1 MSAHWLEAR
10 LVAGRASEGARAGE
24 EGGGVS
30 KPQSDADPL
39 HVLGKYR
46 DWLGVLARMQVRDKY
61 RAKFDPSDVVQQTL
75 LEAVRA
81 WPQFRGRSDGELA
94 AWLRQILARVLAH
107 EFRRF
112 GAVKAR
118 DLAREV
124 SLDRAIADSCQRL
137 GDILADPAT
146 SVGARLEEHEAQRRL
161 AEVLERLPEDY
172 REVILL
178 RNMEGLSHEEVA
190 RRMDRGVGAV
200 RMLWVRALARLR
212 EEVTASWDE

>member
-1 MSAHWLEAR
+1 M
-10 LVAGRASEGARAGE
+10 
-24 EGGGVS
+24 
-30 KPQSDADPL
+30 
-39 HVLGKYR
+39 
-46 DWLGVLARMQVRDKY
+46 
-61 RAKFDPSDVVQQTL
+61 

-81 WPQFRGRSDGELA
+81 WPQFRGQTDGELA

-112 GAVKAR
+112 GGVKAR
-118 DLAREV
+118 DLGREV
-124 SLDRAIADSCQRL
+124 SLDRALAESSYRL
-137 GDILADPAT
+137 GNVLADPAT
-146 SVGARLEEHEAQRRL
+146 SVGAKLERQEGERKL
-161 AEVLERLPEDY
+161 AEVLERLPSDY

-212 EEVTASWDE
+212 QEVEMPSSD

>member
-1 MSAHWLEAR
+1 VNRDE
-10 LVAGRASEGARAGE
+10 
-24 EGGGVS
+24 
-30 KPQSDADPL
+30 DAEPL
-39 HVLGKYR
+39 DVLRKYR
-46 DWLGVLARMQVRDKY
+46 DWLGLLARMQVGVRY
-61 RAKFDPSDVVQQTL
+61 RAKFDPSDVVQQTM

-81 WPQFRGRSDGELA
+81 WPQFRGQSDGELA

-112 GAVKAR
+112 RGVKAR
-118 DLAREV
+118 DLGREV
-124 SLDRAIADSCQRL
+124 SLDRALAESSQRQ
-137 GDILADPAT
+137 GDVLADPAT
-146 SVGARLEEHEAQRRL
+146 SVGARLERQEGERRL
-161 AEVLERLPEDY
+161 AEVLERLPDDY

-212 EEVTASWDE
+212 QELGATSTE

>member
-1 MSAHWLEAR
+1 MSKHESA
-10 LVAGRASEGARAGE
+10 
-24 EGGGVS
+24 
-30 KPQSDADPL
+30 PDPL
-39 HVLGKYR
+39 NVLGKYR
-46 DWLGVLARMQVRDKY
+46 DWLGLLARMQVGERY

-137 GDILADPAT
+137 EHILADPAT
-146 SVGARLEEHEAQRRL
+146 SVGARLDRHEAEKRL
-161 AEVLERLPEDY
+161 AEILERLPDDY

-190 RRMDRGVGAV
+190 RRMNRGVGAV

-212 EEVTASWDE
+212 DEVGSAWAE